1 MATRVI
7 PPKLLRSVTRPRTS
21 ATTTALPPPYFT
33 AHKLQPSPQ
42 LPTLQRPGIVTRLA
56 TPTASSV
63 LNLDDHEKIFSS
75 LSTVQLLRSSAIL
88 QMAATEPVVDL
99 GLWVM
104 RSQLMEIKGVRDVLL
119 STIKHSF
126 YEHFCAGEDAKE
138 AKECLLNVNESG
150 LRGMLVYGVE
160 HTCDVDACDRNLNGF
175 TSTVDIASS
184 LPKSSTSYVVVK
196 ITAIVPLD
204 LLERVSDLLRWQQ
217 RDPSFNLPWKLDSF
231 PVFSE
236 SSPLY
241 HTMSKPEPLTP
252 QEEQNLKQG
261 HERLLKLCQR
271 CVEASVPLVVDAE
284 DTQLQPAIDYL
295 TYSSAIV
302 HKNADNPVLYGTIQ
316 AYLKDAKD
324 RLLLVSKAAEK
335 MGVPIGF
342 KLVRGAYMSSETKL
356 ANSLGFDSPIHNS
369 IQETHDCY
377 NDCASFM
384 LDKIADNAST
394 GVILA
399 THNVESGKLA
409 ATKARDLGIKRGNGR
424 LEFAQL
430 YGMSDALSYGLSNAG
445 FHVSKYMPYGPVDV
459 VMPYLLRRA
468 EENRGMLSSSSL
480 DRHLMRKELVRRI
493 KAAALPKFEMQ
504 GYPQHSL

>member
-1 MATRVI
+1 MATRTI
-7 PPKLLRSVTRPRTS
+7 PPKVLRTITRPHTSVTTAAVQPPYLTS
-21 ATTTALPPPYFT
+21 HKQKPPP
-33 AHKLQPSPQ
+33 PPPQ
-42 LPTLQRPGIVTRLA
+42 KPAVITNLISQTE
-56 TPTASSV
+56 SSV
-63 LNLDDHEKIFSS
+63 LNLDDHEKVFSS
-75 LSTVQLLRSSAIL
+75 VSTVNLLRSSAIL
-88 QMAATEPVVDL
+88 KMAATEPVVDL

-104 RSQLMEIKGVRDVLL
+104 RSRLMEIKGVRDVLL

-126 YEHFCAGEDAKE
+126 FKHFCAGEDAQE
-138 AKECLLNVNESG
+138 AKECLLKVNQTG
-150 LRGMLVYGVE
+150 LRGMFVYGVE

-175 TSTVDIASS
+175 TGAVDIASS
-184 LPKSSTSYVVVK
+184 LPKSSASSVVVK

-217 RDPSFNLPWKLDSF
+217 RDPSLNLPWKLDTF

-241 HTMSKPEPLTP
+241 HTMKKPEPLTP
-252 QEEQNLKQG
+252 EEEQNLKQG

-271 CVEASVPLVVDAE
+271 CVEANVPLVVDAE
-284 DTQLQPAIDYL
+284 DTRLQPAIDYL

-302 HKNADNPVLYGTIQ
+302 HKNTGNPVLYGTIQ

-324 RLLLVSKAAEK
+324 RLLLVSKAAET
-335 MGVPIGF
+335 MGVPVGF

-356 ANSLGFDSPIHNS
+356 ANSLGFESPIHDS
-369 IQETHDCY
+369 IQATHDCY
-377 NDCASFM
+377 NDCASFV
-384 LDKIADNAST
+384 LDKIANNAST

-409 ATKARDLGIKRGNGR
+409 ATKARDLGIKSGNER

-445 FHVSKYMPYGPVDV
+445 FHVSKYMPYGPVEV
-459 VMPYLLRRA
+459 VIPYLLRRA
-468 EENRGMLSSSSL
+468 EENRGMLSSSSFH
-480 DRHLMRKELVRRI
+480 RNLMRKEVVRRI

-504 GYPQHSL
+504 GYPQQSV